1 MLVSSG
7 AEILAFVPVVEP
19 SQEAAWEAYAAE
31 HQDWLG
37 ESFVESGRHDLDPG
51 NMPTS
56 IQTIG
61 DRGFIICPLWQV
73 EPPPLDASTLL
84 QDLCSLSWFR
94 FLTQD
99 THDSNNAVMSS
110 MVDVSFLNKE
120 HLVVE
125 GKF

>member
-1 MLVSSG
+1 MHSHFHLRTQEVLVSSG

-61 DRGFIICPLWQV
+61 DRGFVICPLWQV
-73 EPPPLDASTLL
+73 VT
-84 QDLCSLSWFR
+84 R
-94 FLTQD
+94 FQQVWHWIAYTR
-99 THDSNNAVMSS
+99 
-110 MVDVSFLNKE
+110 FE
-120 HLVVE
+120 
-125 GKF
+125 